1 MAGRAIKIRTV
12 NSMTQM
18 DTEVGKIP
26 LWKLIDA
33 NYVIQDDDYLHHNG
47 FIFKYESTEF
57 SLTSSTTIDIYEV
70 PVRGTFS
77 SLTYAAYLIP
87 SVGSPYVRLSR
98 VEEITA
104 AGQTK
109 IDMGK
114 LYVSVALGATLS
126 DIAFSPSDYTR
137 IDSGTSLRLG
147 MMAGDN
153 VIEGCEYSNSIC
165 IGYMADDATDG
176 GLYDDDG
183 QIISPGHEDRTVSVL
198 GAYYYLTAPA
208 VNEEP
213 ALCSDLFLKKHRIC
227 MSERE
232 VGRCRFRMLSHLGLV
247 RLGDQ
252 SGNGHATR
260 EFSYLRAT
268 QVVNATASWT
278 DPRKIDVEF
287 RSTSSGAY
295 LKITNN
301 NSFDVFIFS
310 AEIWGL
316 WVLKQSE
323 TGDFGGA
330 IYHASYSEHNKGA
343 SDGVNIDN
351 EFIQTA
357 DQAKNVADYYL
368 ELGTKQRHK
377 ITGIH
382 TSLGRFLEIG
392 DVFEVNMPEISSSNV
407 KILVIGKSYNEDGVK
422 INGRIVVD

>member
-1 MAGRAIKIRTV
+1 MAVKTL
-12 NSMTQM
+12 NSTTQL

-33 NYVIQDDDYLHHNG
+33 NYVMQDDDHLHHNG
-47 FIFKYESTEF
+47 FMFRYEAAEF
-57 SLTSSTTIDIYEV
+57 TLTSSTTIDIYEV

-77 SLTYAAYLIP
+77 SLTYAAYFIP
-87 SVGSPYVRLSR
+87 SVGAAYVKMSR
-98 VEEITA
+98 VDDITA
-104 AGQTK
+104 ALQTR
-109 IDMGK
+109 INMGK
-114 LYVSVALGATLS
+114 LYVSVAVGATLRPV
-126 DIAFSPSDYTR
+126 AFSPSDYTR
-137 IDSGTSLRLG
+137 IDAGTSLRLG

-153 VIEGCEYSNSIC
+153 VVEGCEYSNNVC
-165 IGYMADDATDG
+165 IGYMADDATEG

-183 QIISPGHEDRTVSVL
+183 QVISPGYEDKTVAPID
-198 GAYYYLTAPA
+198 AYYYLGTVPS

-252 SGNGHATR
+252 SGNAHATR
-260 EFSYLRAT
+260 EFSYLRAS
-268 QVVNATASWT
+268 QIVNSTMAWA
-278 DPRKIDVEF
+278 DPRKVDVEF

-392 DVFEVNMPEISSSNV
+392 DIFEVDMPEISSSNV
-407 KILVIGKSYNEDGVK
+407 KILVIGKSYTEDGVK
-422 INGRIVVD
+422 VNGRIVVD

>member
-1 MAGRAIKIRTV
+1 MAGRVRTI
-12 NSMTQM
+12 NSMAQM

-47 FIFKYESTEF
+47 FIFKYEASEF
-57 SLTSSTTIDIYEV
+57 ELHSSTTIDIYKV
-70 PVRGTFS
+70 SVRGTFS

-87 SVGSPYVRLSR
+87 SVGSPYARLSR
-98 VEEITA
+98 VDEITA

-109 IDMGK
+109 IDLGK
-114 LYVSVALGATLS
+114 LYVSVTLGATLS
-126 DIAFSPSDYTR
+126 DVAFSPSDYTR
-137 IDSGTSLRLG
+137 IDAGTSLRLG

-153 VIEGCEYSNSIC
+153 VVEGCEYSNNIC
-165 IGYMADDATDG
+165 IGYVADETTTD

-183 QIISPGHEDRTVSVL
+183 AIISPGHEDRTVSVL
-198 GAYYYLTAPA
+198 DAYYFMTAPA

-232 VGRCRFRMLSHLGLV
+232 IGRCRFRMLSHLGLV

-330 IYHASYSEHNKGA
+330 VYHASYSEHNKDA
-343 SDGVNIDN
+343 SDVVNIDN
-351 EFIQTA
+351 EFVQTV
-357 DQAKNVADYYL
+357 DQAKTVADYYL
-368 ELGTKQRHK
+368 DLGTKQRHK
-377 ITGIH
+377 ITGIN
-382 TSLGRFLEIG
+382 TNLGRFLKIG
-392 DVFEVNMPEISSSNV
+392 DIFTVNMAEISASPV
-407 KILVIGKSYNEDGVK
+407 KILVLGKSFSEDGVK